1 MAQSPPMTPSA
12 RLSRFPAAVP
22 AAFLAAVLLASCAA
36 SGPSAAPDSPT
47 KVPTNGTSS
56 APATQAPGSSPSAS
70 GSTAVCD
77 DSVAGS
83 PAATSDASDPNAAI
97 YAEIESQV
105 QTLRGITAAAPV
117 ERGVFDTAGLCAY
130 LRQGFA
136 EHNPAALV
144 KATEDLYKQLLLLP
158 ADASL
163 EQLYLDL
170 LTSQVA
176 GLYDDKTKH
185 MYVVSKGGGIGPVE
199 EITYAH
205 EFTHALQDQRFVLK
219 SVVGEALDQSD
230 RSMARSALVEGDAT
244 LLMSLWAQKNLTREE
259 LVKVAGAADPASQAV
274 LASMPAI
281 LKDPLLF
288 PYTSGLSMTLVAFTS
303 GGFDGVNAIY
313 ANPPD
318 STEQLLH
325 AEKLA
330 SRETPVAVSFPADLA
345 SRLGTGWRLSMQDT
359 LGELLLGIVLS
370 EGGAP
375 DSTEAAAGWGGD
387 RIALLEGPGGGMA
400 TVLDTTW
407 DSTQEATEYAKA
419 LEPYVARLTAAGRS
433 ATVLRPAGERVVLIV
448 AESPDT
454 MGRVANVLGLAG

>member
-1 MAQSPPMTPSA
+1 MTPSA
-12 RLSRFPAAVP
+12 RLSRLP
-22 AAFLAAVLLASCAA
+22 AAFLAAVLLASCGAT
-36 SGPSAAPDSPT
+36 GPTAAPGSPT
-47 KVPTNGTSS
+47 PVPPVGTPG
-56 APATQAPGSSPSAS
+56 APATQAPGASPSAS
-70 GSTAVCD
+70 SSSAVCD
-77 DSVAGS
+77 DSVEGA
-83 PAATSDASDPNAAI
+83 PAATSDAGDPDAAT
-97 YAEIESQV
+97 YTEIEAQV
-105 QTLRGITAAAPV
+105 QKLRGITATAPV

-130 LRQGFA
+130 LRQSFSA
-136 EHNPAALV
+136 QNPAALV

-158 ADASL
+158 EDASL

-176 GLYDDKTKH
+176 GLYDDETKH

-205 EFTHALQDQRFVLK
+205 EFTHALQDQKFVLK

-244 LLMSLWAQKNLTREE
+244 LLMSLWAQQHLTRDE
-259 LVKVAGAADPASQAV
+259 LAQVATSADPASEAV

-288 PYTSGLSMTLVAFTS
+288 PYTSGLAMSLAAFTS

-325 AEKLA
+325 TDKLA
-330 SRETPVAVSFPADLA
+330 ARETPIAVTFPDDLA
-345 SRLGTGWRLSMQDT
+345 SRLGTGWKISMQDT
-359 LGELLLGIVLS
+359 LGEFLLGVVLG

-387 RIALLEGPGGGMA
+387 RVALLEGPGGEMA
-400 TVLDTTW
+400 TVIDTTW

-419 LEPYVARLTAAGRS
+419 LEPFVTKLVAAGRS
-433 ATVLRPAGERVVLIV
+433 ATVLRPAGERAVLIV